1 MFISVLLVCTSLHV
15 SSCDVV
21 ANTEDL
27 YFSEQQCQNQT
38 AIVVAKLVSSG
49 IAVKP
54 KCFKIDDSA

>member
-38 AIVVAKLVSSG
+38 AIVVAKLVSNG

-54 KCFKIDDSA
+54 KCFKIDNSA